1 VRESERLIG
10 KPCYGRAP
18 SISKGCAYPTL
29 TNPRCDVRF
38 SMSNALKTLRRADEA
53 GVDAMQS
60 SAPHR
65 FQAAGKTI
73 VCSHCGSDLFASFG
87 VVGLSLAGYGL
98 QCSKCT
104 RLEYFASQP
113 TQLEYVPS
121 LAAQL
126 SLC

>member
-1 VRESERLIG
+1 MRS
-10 KPCYGRAP
+10 
-18 SISKGCAYPTL
+18 PTL
-29 TNPRCDVRF
+29 TIPICDVRF
-38 SMSNALKTLRRADEA
+38 SISNTLETLRRGVEA
-53 GVDAMQS
+53 GVDATQS
-60 SAPHR
+60 SAPDR

-73 VCSHCGSDLFASFG
+73 VCCHCGSDLFASFG

-113 TQLEYVPS
+113 TQLDYIPS

>member
-1 VRESERLIG
+1 
-10 KPCYGRAP
+10 
-18 SISKGCAYPTL
+18 
-29 TNPRCDVRF
+29 
-38 SMSNALKTLRRADEA
+38 MSNTLKTLRRGVEA
-53 GVDAMQS
+53 GVDATQS

-73 VCSHCGSDLFASFG
+73 VCSHCGGDLFASFG
-87 VVGLSLAGYGL
+87 VVGLALAGYGL

-113 TQLEYVPS
+113 TQLDYVPS
-121 LAAQL
+121 LASQL

>member
-1 VRESERLIG
+1 
-10 KPCYGRAP
+10 
-18 SISKGCAYPTL
+18 
-29 TNPRCDVRF
+29 
-38 SMSNALKTLRRADEA
+38 MSHTLKTLRRGDEA
-53 GVDAMQS
+53 GVDATQS

-121 LAAQL
+121 LASQL